1 MECGSICLGLRVYVS
16 FHPVLSSVF
25 TASYVGAP
33 ETSLGKGRP
42 TVARLRELITPNERE
57 ALPLLLVRGEAS
69 DIRPVQ
75 SRAILGSRR

>member
-42 TVARLRELITPNERE
+42 TVARLRELITTNERA

-69 DIRPVQ
+69 DIRPLQ

>member
-16 FHPVLSSVF
+16 FYLVLSSIF
-25 TASYVGAP
+25 IASYLGAP

-42 TVARLRELITPNERE
+42 TVARLRELITTNERA